1 MLLRI
6 VSLMMIVLIISSPIA
21 SSKEIIR
28 IGAVDP
34 YGNEDFEEL
43 WQPTLA
49 YLAENL
55 PEYNFKLSPIAF
67 SQVKNVVQEQQV
79 EFLICN
85 TYQFVDLAAEYE
97 LNTLATLRHHHG
109 LGGELS
115 YGSAVFTRA
124 DKPIFTWQDFSGK
137 SVGAVEPNS
146 LGGWLAALRELKTVG
161 LGEKD
166 FSKVEFVGTH
176 LKVIDTVLAGRV
188 DIGVVRTGVLE
199 DLINK
204 NLLDINKI
212 RLIKIKPETRNFNN
226 LLSTRSYPDWS
237 FVKLA
242 HVKDTVAKQVVT
254 QLLQVG
260 SKKGQDNIEQH
271 ITWSYPI
278 NNFSVY
284 ELQMELNTG
293 KYRDFGKTNISN
305 IYTKYRRWI
314 NAMLAI
320 GFLLVSILLA
330 SVYYSR
336 RLTKIQKQLDEELAK
351 RKQTEAELRENE
363 YKLLQA
369 QSIGHMGSWE
379 YSVKDQLT
387 WGSEEAFRIYGLE
400 RTNPYLPLEVVRNVR
415 VEADRLS
422 LYSGLKNL
430 LEKQIPYD
438 MEYRIQRVNDQEIR
452 HIHSKAELLYDN
464 LGKPYKIVG
473 IIQDITQQKKL
484 LEKLREEE
492 ARFRAIFNSTNVGIA
507 IHYLESGCFK
517 MANAQFCKMTGYT
530 EQELESISIYDL
542 VHPDFHKSTQIFIEK
557 LLKQELED
565 FTQQKTYLRKDGS
578 AFWGEISV
586 TCLENEQGEIEYTI
600 GTIVDITERKVAEEE
615 LQASEQR
622 FRLIAETSPI
632 PLILTRP
639 IDGKIFYMNKR
650 FRDLFMVPY
659 ALQQEQYSLS
669 FYNSL
674 QDRDVLFK
682 ELVDKGEVKEREVL
696 LKRYNG
702 ETFWGL
708 VSVSATIYKNEM
720 VCIAGVNDLSR
731 QKNLEQELIEKA
743 TKDGLTG
750 IANRR
755 YFMEVCTR
763 EFTKAKRQRNSLAI
777 LIMDLDFFKKVNDT
791 YGHHAGDVVLQQFA
805 KLVATNIRV
814 SDFLGRFGGEEF
826 AVVLP
831 NTDVD
836 SAYKVA
842 EKLRMLFAE
851 KQTQVEDLPA
861 IQCTVSIGLA
871 TLTEADKKCE
881 DIISRADKAL
891 YLAKNSG
898 RNCTKV
904 L

>member
-67 SQVKNVVQEQQV
+67 SQVKTVVQEQQV

-97 LNTLATLRHHHG
+97 LNTLATLRHQHG
-109 LGGELS
+109 LAGELS

-161 LGEKD
+161 IGGKD

-176 LKVIDTVLAGRV
+176 VKVIDAVLAGRV

-199 DLINK
+199 DLISK

-212 RLIKIKPETRNFNN
+212 RLIKIKSETHSFNH

-260 SKKGQDNIEQH
+260 SKKGQDSTEQH

-314 NAMLAI
+314 NATIAI
-320 GFLLVSILLA
+320 GFLLFSILLA

-336 RLTKIQKQLDEELAK
+336 RLTKIQQQLDEELAK

-379 YSVKDQLT
+379 YSLQDQLT

-557 LLKQELED
+557 LLRRELED

-622 FRLIAETSPI
+622 FRLIAETSPV

-659 ALQQEQYSLS
+659 ALQQEQYSLN

-720 VCIAGVNDLSR
+720 VCIAGVSDLSR

-805 KLVATNIRV
+805 KLVTANIRV

-826 AVVLP
+826 AVLLP

-851 KQTQVEDLPA
+851 KQTKVEDLPA